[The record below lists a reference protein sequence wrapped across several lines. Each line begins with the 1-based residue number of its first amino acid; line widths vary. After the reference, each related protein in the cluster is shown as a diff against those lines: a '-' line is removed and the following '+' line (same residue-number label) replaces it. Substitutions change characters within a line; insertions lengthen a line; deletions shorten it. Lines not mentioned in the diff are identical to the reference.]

1 MVREWVLAIILSTA
15 FESAVAQTLAPP
27 PAPSPTPSPTAAS
40 PPSAEAPAA
49 IPSPLQPPAPTQA
62 PPQPQARVADDG
74 VHLPVGYP
82 IVIALDEVVSSEARA
97 RGDKF
102 AIHLAAP
109 IMVEGRVIAPAGAK
123 GMGEVVY
130 AEHTGGG
137 GAPGKLVLAARYL
150 DIGAV
155 HAPLKAF
162 NLGAGGESEFREMQ
176 VAAQIIGIGVM
187 FINGHDVVYPVGT
200 RARAKIAQEVV
211 LPLPPASPDTAP
223 ASAPAPAPVGDA
235 PAVVLSA
242 SPSPTPP
249 ASTPP
254 TTTSPATPA
263 PEPVK

>member
-15 FESAVAQTLAPP
+15 VDSAVAQTLAPT
-27 PAPSPTPSPTAAS
+27 PAPSSTTAPSPISGPTAA
-40 PPSAEAPAA
+40 PPPGAEAPAA
-49 IPSPLQPPAPTQA
+49 IPPPPAQA
-62 PPQPQARVADDG
+62 PAPPQARVADDG

-82 IVIALDEVVSSEARA
+82 IVIALDEIVSSEART

-109 IMVEGRVIAPAGAK
+109 IMVDGREVAPAGAK

-211 LPLPPASPDTAP
+211 LPLPPAAPDTAP
-223 ASAPAPAPVGDA
+223 TPAPAPAGDA
-235 PAVVLSA
+235 PALALSA
-242 SPSPTPP
+242 TPSPAP
-249 ASTPP
+249 AASAPP
-254 TTTSPATPA
+254 TTTSPPTPA
-263 PEPVK
+263 PEPAK